1 MGKNLVEVEKKLEKV
16 VPKEF
21 KDKVE

>member
-1 MGKNLVEVEKKLEKV
+1 MGKNVVEVEKKLEKV

>member
-1 MGKNLVEVEKKLEKV
+1 MGKHVVEVEKKLEKV

-21 KDKVE
+21 KDKTE